1 MPEQKRERDELLN
14 AYPPEVKELALEARR
29 VILAAIPG
37 IEEMVDA
44 TDKVLGYGFGP
55 GYADLICTIILS
67 KSGVKLGIVGS
78 AALPDPDGLLEGTGK
93 RHRYVRCASRADLAR
108 PGVQKLLEAAVSA
121 WKKRR

>member
-1 MPEQKRERDELLN
+1 MTIPDLDELLD
-14 AYPPEVKELALEARR
+14 AYPPKVKELALEARR

-67 KSGVKLGIVGS
+67 KNGVKLGIVGS

-93 RHRYVRCASRADLAR
+93 RHRYVPCTRGADLAR
-108 PGVQKLLEAAVSA
+108 PGVKRLLQAGVLA
-121 WKKRR
+121 WKKKR

>member
-1 MPEQKRERDELLN
+1 MSIPELDELLD
-14 AYPPEVKELALEARR
+14 AYPTEVKELAREARR

-78 AALPDPDGLLEGTGK
+78 VAMPDPDGLLKGKGK
-93 RHRYVRCASRADLAR
+93 RHRYVPCTTRADLAH
-108 PGVQKLLEAAVSA
+108 PGVKRLLRAGVLA
-121 WKKRR
+121 WKKKR